1 MIGSQIGTYQLDQIL
16 GQGGMGS
23 VFLANRTTGDFDREV
38 ALKLIRSGNF
48 GEEATQRFRQERQI
62 LAQLVHPGIARLY
75 DGGTSGDGRPFFTME
90 YVEGESI
97 IDFLNKKGALLK
109 ERLQYFL
116 DICKAISYAHS
127 RLVLHLDIK
136 PSNILVNEEGEAKV
150 LDFGV
155 AESVSEAE
163 KNGTTSGSNRY
174 TLAYGSP
181 EQLRQEGLS
190 TRSDVYSLG
199 VLLYQMLTG
208 QLPFPPKDDSPT
220 AYKEFILS
228 GEVKAP
234 SVLTEFTARDIHS
247 STLQGDLDAI
257 IMRCLEKEAERR
269 YGSVD
274 ALITDVEAYLT
285 DRPISVRANDSWYSL
300 QKFTARNKS
309 WLSAVAAG
317 LLAIIILGIY
327 YTTEVTKERNEALAE
342 SRKNEQ
348 LLGFVTDIFQEADP
362 RYAQGDTLTVFDL
375 LDQASER
382 IDSTLENEPELYA
395 EMHFAIADIYQG
407 MGAYNKADTLVKAGL
422 SMVNEYPDL
431 QGGDLQSKLFYL
443 ESDIYYGLGDYQE
456 SRRIAKKGLDIQHR
470 LASTSEQKCLF
481 YQRLG
486 DLAMEE
492 TNYPQADSQ
501 YQLAL
506 ACFQGAENPDRE
518 NMASMMHALGHLNRE
533 LNRLDSAEMFL
544 YQSLRLKEEIY
555 EAPHSEIAYT
565 LNNLASLFFQKVE
578 YDSAIYFARES
589 YVQRRKVFGLGHVE
603 TVASIGNMSRI
614 YHQQEEWD
622 SSLVYKYLMNT
633 SLDEIFDGPHPYK
646 ISALDQV
653 GRLLLTLDRLEEAD
667 SIYDR
672 DITVYQEL
680 LKANEGNAYPRYGSV
695 VYQGKGLVFYE
706 KGQYIQAL
714 PYMEKAYGLSLEMGK
729 ELSHTRASAQY
740 YLGLCQS
747 KLGMGQESEK
757 NLLGAKEYFLTAP
770 VRYEKQLVRLDTLLG
785 R

>member
-1 MIGSQIGTYQLDQIL
+1 
-16 GQGGMGS
+16 MGS
-23 VFLANRTTGDFDREV
+23 VFLAKRTTGDFDREV

-75 DGGTSGDGRPFFTME
+75 DGGTSEDGRPFFTME

-155 AESVSEAE
+155 AENVSEAE
-163 KNGTTSGSNRY
+163 KSGTTSGSNRY

-181 EQLRQEGLS
+181 EQLRQAPLS

-199 VLLYQMLTG
+199 VLLYQILTG
-208 QLPFPPKDDSPT
+208 QIPFPSKDDTTT
-220 AYKEFILS
+220 AYKEIILS
-228 GEVKAP
+228 GKAK
-234 SVLTEFTARDIHS
+234 STRVLTEFAASDIQS
-247 STLQGDLDAI
+247 STLLGDLDAI
-257 IMRCLEKEAERR
+257 IMKCLEKEAEKR

-274 ALITDVEAYLT
+274 AVIADVEAYLT
-285 DRPISVRANDSWYSL
+285 DRPISLRPNDSWYGL
-300 QKFTARNKS
+300 QKYTFRNRS

-317 LLAIIILGIY
+317 LLAIIILGVY

-382 IDSTLENEPELYA
+382 IDSTLEDEPELYA
-395 EMHFAIADIYQG
+395 EMHFAIAEIYLG
-407 MGAYNKADTLVKAGL
+407 MGSYNKADTLAKAGL
-422 SMVNEYPDL
+422 RMVDEHQDL

-456 SRRIAKKGLDIQHR
+456 SRRTAKEGLEILNAFSSNSKQ
-470 LASTSEQKCLF
+470 ECLF

-486 DLAMEE
+486 DLAVDENKYTE
-492 TNYPQADSQ
+492 ADSQ

-506 ACFQGAENPDRE
+506 LCFQSQENPDQE
-518 NMASMMHALGHLNRE
+518 NMASIMHSLGHLNRE

-565 LNNLASLFFQKVE
+565 LNNLASLFYQKVE
-578 YDSAIYFARES
+578 YDSAIYYARES
-589 YVQRRKVFGLGHVE
+589 YVQRKKVFGLGHVE

-614 YHQQEEWD
+614 YHLQEKWD

-633 SLDEIFDGPHPYK
+633 SLNQIFEGPHPYK

-667 SIYDR
+667 SIYEL
-672 DITVYQEL
+672 DIAAYKEL
-680 LKANEGNAYPRYGSV
+680 LQAQKGNNYPKYGVVAYE
-695 VYQGKGLVFYE
+695 GKGLVHYK
-706 KGQYIQAL
+706 KGEYRKAL
-714 PYMEKAYGLSLEMGK
+714 PYLEKARTYSL
-729 ELSHTRASAQY
+729 AQGNEPTHEKATSRY
-740 YLGLCQS
+740 YLGLCQME
-747 KLGMGQESEK
+747 LGRKQEGKK
-757 NLLGAKEYFLTAP
+757 NLLEAREYFQTAP
-770 VRYEKQLVRLDTLLG
+770 VRYEKQLIRLDSLLSK
-785 R
+785 